1 MKNKKWIIPVVI
13 IVAILVLATAIVVLA
28 GNQFTVA
35 RCIVTDN
42 DSLYMVYE
50 ERPIH
55 LAYDNNTDY
64 QTGDKL
70 LVLHQ
75 SAFAE
80 SYPEQTRA
88 YFIMK
93 IGSGSKEDI
102 SQKVFDILI
111 ATGKN
116 HKLQCAE

>member
-1 MKNKKWIIPVVI
+1 MKKKKWSILTVI
-13 IVAILVLATAIVVLA
+13 IIALLVLTVAVMFLG
-28 GNQFTVA
+28 GNQITVA

-50 ERPIH
+50 NRPVH
-55 LAYDNNTDY
+55 LAYVKDNNY

-70 LVLHQ
+70 FIVHQ

-88 YFIMK
+88 YFVMK
-93 IGSGSKEDI
+93 IGSGSKDDI
-102 SQKVFDILI
+102 PQKAIDALI
-111 ATGKN
+111 EPGN
-116 HKLQCAE
+116 LIE